1 MTSVTLVGNPNC
13 GKSTLFNSLTGA
25 RQKVGNWPGVTVSR
39 TTGTMRLGKESFDV
53 IDLPGLYTLDA
64 SDDKVAVDEEIA
76 RQNLLSGE
84 CGTVVNIVDATSLA
98 RGLFLTTQLCER
110 NIPLVVAVNM
120 IDVAKRRDIEVDCE
134 RLSAELG
141 CPVVPISARRR
152 EGINELKEAIAHA
165 TSVRRQP
172 SVDTDHRYSE
182 VDRIVHSA
190 VSRSQHRRTR
200 SELIDNV
207 VLNKYLAFP
216 IFLLV
221 MYLLFLFTINVGS
234 AFIDFFD
241 IAAGAIFVE
250 TPRAILTSLGS
261 PNWLTTFF
269 ADGVGGGIQL
279 VATFVPVIA
288 CLFLF
293 LAVLEDSGYMGRVA
307 FIMDRLMKMI
317 GLPGKSFVP
326 LIVGFGCNVPSV
338 MATRNLE
345 NQPDR
350 VLTTL
355 MAPYMSCGARLTV
368 YVLFASAFF
377 PSSGQNVVFALYFI
391 GIAVAV
397 ASAWIARR
405 HLLPQTES
413 SFVMELPPYHLP
425 TIRGVLT
432 QTWHRLSGFV
442 TRAGKAIVLVV
453 IVLNFVNSIGTD
465 GSFGNEDSEN
475 SVLSEIGRFITPAFA
490 PMGIDDDNWPA
501 TVGIFTGMF
510 AKEVVVGT
518 LDALY
523 SSTPPDDTPFD
534 FLDDMKTAVI
544 TIPENLSTLGD
555 ALGDPLG
562 IDLAPV
568 TDLEESAVEQGVEI
582 NTVTAMQNLFHG
594 QLGAFS
600 YLLFILLYMPC
611 FATIGVIYKE
621 LGAFWAAFST
631 VWSVVVAYAAA
642 VICYQMGSI
651 GSDPI
656 SALIWIALVTLAS
669 GIVFASL
676 IFWGKKKAPEAQGLI
691 PVQAVD

>member
-13 GKSTLFNSLTGA
+13 GKSTLFNQLTGA

-39 TTGTMRLGKESFDV
+39 TTGTMRHEKQSFDV
-53 IDLPGLYTLDA
+53 IDLPGLYTLDTR
-64 SDDKVAVDEEIA
+64 DDKVAVDEEIA
-76 RQNLLSGE
+76 RQNLLNGE
-84 CGTVVNIVDATSLA
+84 CGTVVNIVDATSLS

-110 NIPLVVAVNM
+110 DIPLVVAVNM
-120 IDVAKRRDIEVDCE
+120 TDVAKRRDIEVDCD

-141 CPVVPISARRR
+141 CPVIPISARRR
-152 EGINELKEAIAHA
+152 EGISELKDAIVHA
-165 TSVRRQP
+165 SPVSRPP
-172 SVDTDHRYSE
+172 SIDTDHRYSE
-182 VDRIVHSA
+182 VDRIVHAA

-221 MYLLFLFTINVGS
+221 MYLLFLFTINIGS

-250 TPRAILTSLGS
+250 TPRAILTSIGT
-261 PNWLTTFF
+261 PGWLTTFF

-355 MAPYMSCGARLTV
+355 MSPYMSCGARLTV

-425 TIRGVLT
+425 TVRGVLT

-490 PMGIDDDNWPA
+490 PMGIDEENWPA

-523 SSTPPDDTPFD
+523 SSTPPDDSPFD
-534 FLDDMKTAVI
+534 FLDDMKTAVSS
-544 TIPENLSTLGD
+544 IPENLSTLGG

-562 IDLAPV
+562 IDLDPV

-621 LGAFWAAFST
+621 LGTFWAAFST

-642 VICYQMGSI
+642 VICYQLGMI

-691 PVQAVD
+691 PVQAID